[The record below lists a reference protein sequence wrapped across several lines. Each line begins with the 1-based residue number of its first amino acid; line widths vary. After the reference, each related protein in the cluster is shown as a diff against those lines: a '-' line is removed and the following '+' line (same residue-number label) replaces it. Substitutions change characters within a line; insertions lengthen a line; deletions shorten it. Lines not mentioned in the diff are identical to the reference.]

1 MSLLAIGG
9 HRGYRCVNSRKT
21 RSVRAVPLVCVNTT
35 LTLTKYFLFVQ
46 DELERNRA
54 IDLLGMNSGEI
65 MHIWLES
72 DAVAVWVL
80 LFGLVAVE
88 LLAFNI

>member
-1 MSLLAIGG
+1 M
-9 HRGYRCVNSRKT
+9 
-21 RSVRAVPLVCVNTT
+21 
-35 LTLTKYFLFVQ
+35 
-46 DELERNRA
+46 
-54 IDLLGMNSGEI
+54 DLGEI